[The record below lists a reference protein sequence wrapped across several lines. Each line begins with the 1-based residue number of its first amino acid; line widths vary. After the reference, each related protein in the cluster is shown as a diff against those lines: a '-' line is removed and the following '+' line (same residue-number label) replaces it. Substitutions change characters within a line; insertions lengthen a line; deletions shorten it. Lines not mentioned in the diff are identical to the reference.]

1 MPPISITQIMMHD
14 KMRITRLLLALASFL
29 WAFQLLLPSDVFT
42 RSTYKL
48 MAEVAPEEVWAI
60 AFLIH
65 AIWSFYTL
73 KANIRNRFS
82 LALDAFL
89 GCLLWTSS
97 TLLCFAA
104 HYPFHIN
111 GFFNQLAAY
120 PPPAA
125 MSGEIT
131 TSIAAWWHL
140 VRHWAEE
147 EKCQIHQ

>member
-1 MPPISITQIMMHD
+1 MVHLSIGQILLHD
-14 KMRITRLLLALASFL
+14 KMRMTRLFLSLASFL
-29 WAFQLLLPSDVFT
+29 WGVMLLLPSDVFS

-60 AFLIH
+60 LFLIH
-65 AIWSFYTL
+65 SLWSYYTL
-73 KANIRNRFS
+73 KCNIRNRFS

-89 GCLLWTSS
+89 GCVLWTGS

-104 HYPFHIN
+104 HYPFHIE
-111 GFFNQLAAY
+111 GFFNQIAAY

-131 TSIAAWWHL
+131 TSVAAWWHL
-140 VRHWAEE
+140 IRHWAEE
-147 EKCQIHQ
+147 EKCHL